1 MLHGTSCA
9 TDYQTRQQASLGVDL
24 TTGPEDPSPIRAND
38 AAQGPSV
45 GGDPDLHCVGP
56 DFRRQLGA
64 WASRTPPSGAT
75 FQGCQRDGSEGGRRT
90 VHRPLRANDAAQ
102 GPSVGGDPDLHCI
115 GPACRRYVGTRGS
128 RARPPAAA
136 FWGVPTP
143 EGLSRV
149 TEGDSRLALGQRG
162 ALRPLACPEGARPVA
177 PIGGRTFAAVG
188 SPTRRDPRQPRPE
201 SKVTQGPNPPPPRTV
216 PRPTVLR
223 AGRRRRASTSTTPG
237 CAPPPYKKRRKRSSN
252 DWPLARLF

>member
-1 MLHGTSCA
+1 LFREEIYRGARGSTAH
-9 TDYQTRQQASLGVDL
+9 TRQRRGA
-24 TTGPEDPSPIRAND
+24 GPVCRR
-38 AAQGPSV
+38 GPGPTLCRSGLPPPV
-45 GGDPDLHCVGP
+45 GCVGV
-56 DFRRQLGA
+56 A
-64 WASRTPPSGAT
+64 NASIRGHLSGVLH
-75 FQGCQRDGSEGGRRT
+75 QRDGSEGGRRT
-90 VHRPLRANDAAQ
+90 VHRPQRANDAAQ

-128 RARPPAAA
+128 RARAPAAA

-162 ALRPLACPEGARPVA
+162 ALRPFACPEGARPVA